1 MLTSAPGS
9 LEGLTTLSSPT
20 TSPSLSSDELEDI
33 LESKIENFQ
42 KTVEVHLRG
51 WQNCPFISPNEVPKF
66 QRFLEGLHYL
76 LYDRKISL
84 ETLFKFQIGFGEE
97 IFRDQDS
104 KLKRISSIYYPMYAV
119 EQTRGKLP
127 RKIKLA
133 KIKSRGLLPEDKR
146 FQRIMPAGA
155 GFGVFGLNTLLDQ
168 VQILEGRLLCI

>member
-1 MLTSAPGS
+1 M
-9 LEGLTTLSSPT
+9 
-20 TSPSLSSDELEDI
+20 
-33 LESKIENFQ
+33 
-42 KTVEVHLRG
+42 
-51 WQNCPFISPNEVPKF
+51 
-66 QRFLEGLHYL
+66 

-104 KLKRISSIYYPMYAV
+104 KVKRISSIYYPMYAV